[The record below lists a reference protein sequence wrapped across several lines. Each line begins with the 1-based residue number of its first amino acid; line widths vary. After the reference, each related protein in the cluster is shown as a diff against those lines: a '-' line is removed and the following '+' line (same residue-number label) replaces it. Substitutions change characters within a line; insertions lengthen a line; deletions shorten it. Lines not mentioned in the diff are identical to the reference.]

1 GSAKRTVCSCGT
13 GGAPDSLSTPISPPA
28 SPPPTTTRFRP
39 GSMPPAAEPSP
50 GLRPGTA
57 TRWPWPATRA
67 SPRCSTASP
76 AHSICRRSPPSTAD
90 DCCLPP
96 GAAARLPTTDI
107 TGSLGAPMKIAYDPT
122 PLHPTHRLLD
132 FPSATADL
140 GYDFLQL
147 TPNPDFA
154 THFRYPKMDRDLIRR
169 FARAVEAAGITV
181 PALLPVQ
188 RISWPDEAKR
198 AAAVKNFRRV
208 IEIAVDLGVKT
219 INTEFSGRPEAFE
232 DSEES
237 FYRSMDELLPIIE
250 RDGMRLNIDPHP
262 DDFVEDGHEAWRVL
276 RGLDSASVG
285 FVYVASHT
293 FHYGDCLTTL
303 ADELGE

>member
-1 GSAKRTVCSCGT
+1 
-13 GGAPDSLSTPISPPA
+13 
-28 SPPPTTTRFRP
+28 
-39 GSMPPAAEPSP
+39 
-50 GLRPGTA
+50 
-57 TRWPWPATRA
+57 
-67 SPRCSTASP
+67 
-76 AHSICRRSPPSTAD
+76 
-90 DCCLPP
+90 
-96 GAAARLPTTDI
+96 
-107 TGSLGAPMKIAYDPT
+107 MKIAYDPT
-122 PLHPTHRLLD
+122 PLHPTHHLLD

-147 TPNPDFA
+147 TPHPDFA

-169 FARAVEAAGITV
+169 FKRAVEAAGITV

-250 RDGMRLNIDPHP
+250 REGMRLNIDPHP

-293 FHYGDCLTTL
+293 FHYGDCLETL
-303 ADELGE
+303 ADELGERLNAVYVSDAFDHRASNGLRYIANPPTTSARVHQHLKVGDGDVDFDALFATLRRTGFLDREDGLIVSNVFGENENNDAVSRYQKQRIDELIASSSADTRD